1 MTQQYLIGELSV
13 RLERLQAA
21 AAKDVARDLARLRS
35 QVETGTLGGLAPAAA
50 RALALAD
57 GMCWD
62 SLSCGDTAAFDRQ
75 AKIAADLR
83 LFGVCARLL
92 ADG

>member
-1 MTQQYLIGELSV
+1 MHQDYLTGELSV
-13 RLERLQAA
+13 RLERLQATTHEPA
-21 AAKDVARDLARLRS
+21 PEVACLRR
-35 QVETGTLGGLAPAAA
+35 QVETGPPPDLTSAAA

-57 GMCWD
+57 DMCWE
-62 SLSCGDTAAFDRQ
+62 SLSRGDAVAFTRQ
-75 AKIAADLR
+75 ATISADLR